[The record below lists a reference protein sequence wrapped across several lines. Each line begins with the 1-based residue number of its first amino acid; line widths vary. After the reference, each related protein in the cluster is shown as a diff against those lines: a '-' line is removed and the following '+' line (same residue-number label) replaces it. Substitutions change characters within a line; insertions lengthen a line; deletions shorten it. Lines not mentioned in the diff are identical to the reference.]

1 LRDAEARAIFV
12 LGLARPEVHERF
24 PRLWAERGM
33 QELHLS
39 LLSPKASRRL
49 VEAAL
54 GERCAGGAMARLIA
68 LPAGHALSLEGLIRP
83 AAAGEHALP
92 ETVVA
97 MVQAR
102 LSGLPPEARRVLRAA
117 SLYGEVFWSGAVV
130 ALLGDLGRKHA
141 TDGIARLCEQEVLVR
156 RPDSRFSGEE
166 ELAFRH
172 ALLREGAYAMLTET
186 DRCLGH
192 RLAGHW

>member
-1 LRDAEARAIFV
+1 GAVAVGGDRV
-12 LGLARPEVHERF
+12 SGV
-24 PRLWAERGM
+24 PRG
-33 QELHLS
+33 
-39 LLSPKASRRL
+39 
-49 VEAAL
+49 
-54 GERCAGGAMARLIA
+54 AGGGRG
-68 LPAGHALSLEGLIRP
+68 AG
-83 AAAGEHALP
+83 
-92 ETVVA
+92 
-97 MVQAR
+97 
-102 LSGLPPEARRVLRAA
+102 

-192 RLAGHW
+192 RLAGHWLEQHGESDAR